1 MIAPLPANEP
11 ERLAALREMRLLDTP
26 PEQAFDDIAQLA
38 SEICGTPI
46 SLVSLVDEHRQWFKA
61 KVGLAA
67 TETSRDASF
76 CAHAILQPGE
86 LFMVPDAQR
95 DPRFHLNQLVVGEPY
110 IGFYAG
116 MPLTT
121 SEGHSLGTLCVIDR
135 RPRELT
141 SSQMDS
147 LRRLARQLGAHLE
160 LRRLSQ
166 RLSVAEDQM
175 QSWAGDVARTNLRL
189 HSEMQERERIQNEL
203 REREEQ
209 LRDLFENATDLI
221 QIAAP
226 DGRLLF
232 VNRAWLNT
240 LGYRPGELAGLTV
253 FDIIH
258 PDCIAECRAVFERV
272 LKGEPLNNLQVLFRA
287 KDGHAI
293 HVEGNASC
301 RFENGQAVSTRAIF
315 RNISQRKI
323 IEAERERLIKEL
335 QAALAEVQTL
345 SGLLPICGWCK
356 KIRDD
361 SGYWN
366 SVEGY
371 LKQRAAVEFT
381 HGICPECS
389 AKMMAD
395 MDRALNQ

>member
-1 MIAPLPANEP
+1 MTAPLPPNEP
-11 ERLAALREMRLLDTP
+11 ERLAALREAGLLDTP
-26 PEQAFDDIAQLA
+26 PEQVFDDIVQLA
-38 SEICGTPI
+38 SEICDTPI

-67 TETSRDASF
+67 TETSRDVSF
-76 CAHAILQPGE
+76 CAHAILQPKD
-86 LFMVPDAQR
+86 LFIVPDAQR
-95 DPRFHLNQLVVGEPY
+95 DPRFRQNQLVVGEPG
-110 IGFYAG
+110 IRFYAG
-116 MPLTT
+116 MPLVTAA
-121 SEGHSLGTLCVIDR
+121 GHSLGTLCVFDR

-141 SSQMDS
+141 PAQMDS
-147 LRRLARQLGAHLE
+147 LRRLARQLGTHLE

-166 RLSVAEDQM
+166 RLVGA
-175 QSWAGDVARTNLRL
+175 
-189 HSEMQERERIQNEL
+189 
-203 REREEQ
+203 EEQ

-221 QIAAP
+221 QSVAP
-226 DGRLLF
+226 DGRLLL

-240 LGYRPGELAGLTV
+240 LGYRASELASLTI
-253 FDIIH
+253 FDVIH
-258 PDCIAECRAVFERV
+258 PDCLPECRTMFARV
-272 LKGEPLNNLQVLFRA
+272 LKGEAVNNLQVLFRA
-287 KDGHAI
+287 KDGQTI

-301 RFENGQAVSTRAIF
+301 RFENGQAMATRAIF
-315 RNISQRKI
+315 RDITKRKAV
-323 IEAERERLIKEL
+323 EAERERLIKEL

-371 LKQRAAVEFT
+371 LKERAAVEFT

-389 AKMMAD
+389 AKMIAE
-395 MDRALNQ
+395 MDRLPPE

>member
-1 MIAPLPANEP
+1 MPHPAAAPSAHVPAPIKIVTAPLPPNEP
-11 ERLAALREMRLLDTP
+11 ERLAALREAGLLDTP
-26 PEQAFDDIAQLA
+26 PEQVFDDIVQLA
-38 SEICGTPI
+38 SEICDTPI

-67 TETSRDASF
+67 TETSRDVSF
-76 CAHAILQPGE
+76 CAHAILQPKD
-86 LFMVPDAQR
+86 LFIVPDAQR
-95 DPRFHLNQLVVGEPY
+95 DPRFRQNQLVVGEPG
-110 IGFYAG
+110 IRFYAG
-116 MPLTT
+116 MPLVTAA
-121 SEGHSLGTLCVIDR
+121 GHSLGTLCVFDR

-141 SSQMDS
+141 PAQMDS
-147 LRRLARQLGAHLE
+147 LRRLARQLGTHLE

-166 RLSVAEDQM
+166 RLVGA
-175 QSWAGDVARTNLRL
+175 
-189 HSEMQERERIQNEL
+189 
-203 REREEQ
+203 EEQ

-221 QIAAP
+221 QSVAP
-226 DGRLLF
+226 DGRLLL

-240 LGYRPGELAGLTV
+240 LGYRASELASLTI
-253 FDIIH
+253 FDVIH
-258 PDCIAECRAVFERV
+258 PDCLPECRTMFERV
-272 LKGEPLNNLQVLFRA
+272 LKGEAVNNLQVLFRA
-287 KDGHAI
+287 KDGQTI

-301 RFENGQAVSTRAIF
+301 RFENGQAMATRAIF
-315 RNISQRKI
+315 RDITKRKAV
-323 IEAERERLIKEL
+323 EAERERLIKEL

-371 LKQRAAVEFT
+371 LKERAAVEFT

-389 AKMMAD
+389 AKMIAE
-395 MDRALNQ
+395 MDRLPPE